1 VVPVPVIPPAVAQG
15 GKMGVHTRSTWSGW
29 IWFAGTILIIGG
41 FFTAIEGL
49 VALFRNEYYVV
60 GSDGLLVFD
69 MTAWGWI
76 HLIVGVCAV
85 LTGITLFSGAA
96 WARVVA
102 VLLVSFNA
110 VSQLAFLAAYPI
122 WTTIIIAMNVL
133 VIWAV
138 VVHGEVVQDV
148 ETRVEEQP

>member
-1 VVPVPVIPPAVAQG
+1 
-15 GKMGVHTRSTWSGW
+15 MGVHSRSTWSSW
-29 IWFAGTILIIGG
+29 IGFAAIILIITG
-41 FFTAIEGL
+41 FFTAIEGI
-49 VALFRNEYYVV
+49 VALFRNQYYIL
-60 GSDGLLVFD
+60 SSSGLLVFD

-85 LTGITLFSGAA
+85 LAGLSLFTGAA

-110 VSQLAFLAAYPI
+110 VSQLAFMAAHPI
-122 WTTIIIAMNVL
+122 WTTIVIALDIL

-138 VVHGEVVQDV
+138 VVHGGVVRD
-148 ETRVEEQP
+148 EGTGIIGERN